1 MNEGS
6 FDTKNRDTRILVV
19 DDDEVVL
26 KLIAELLTFD
36 GHEVI
41 TAKTGKECLSLTREK
56 RPDAMLLDVVL
67 PDMNGIDVC
76 RLIKEDPDLVG
87 TLVILISGVET
98 SDASQANGLKLGAD
112 GYIVKPFEK
121 NVLLAYIGAMIR
133 IKKTEDALRESEE
146 KFRSLVERAND
157 GMVII
162 QDGLVKY
169 ANPKSAE
176 LWGGTVEELIGTH
189 FTEYVHPDDRPK
201 VIERY
206 NRRMAGEDVK
216 PVYDFA
222 IRTRDITERKK
233 IEGELIEAKETAET
247 ANRVKTEFLSI
258 MSHELRTPLNA
269 IIGFSEILADQMFGE
284 LNERQ
289 KQYIDHVLSS
299 GRHLLQLIDD
309 ILDLIKIESE
319 KVELDLETVRIKDLL
334 DSGLD
339 YIREEARKQK
349 LQVYNL
355 LSNAVKFTPE
365 GGKIVIGAGEKPH
378 EIEIH
383 VSDTGLG
390 IKEKDLERIFNPFEQ
405 VDSSFSRERG
415 GTGLGL
421 ALAKKLVGSKFLFTI
436 PVK

>member
-98 SDASQANGLKLGAD
+98 SDASQAKGLKLGAD
-112 GYIVKPFEK
+112 GYIVKPFK
-121 NVLLAYIGAMIR
+121 KQVLLAYIGAMVR
-133 IKKTEDALRESEE
+133 IKETEDALRESEE

-176 LWGGTVEELIGTH
+176 LWGGTVEEIINTP

-216 PVYDFA
+216 PVYDVA
-222 IRTRDITERKK
+222 IRTRDGSIQWGEVNVGRITYCGKPADFVIIRDITERKK

-269 IIGFSEILADQMFGE
+269 IIGFSEILADQMFGA

-339 YIREEARKQK
+339 YIREEARK
-349 LQVYNL
+349 
-355 LSNAVKFTPE
+355 
-365 GGKIVIGAGEKPH
+365 
-378 EIEIH
+378 
-383 VSDTGLG
+383 
-390 IKEKDLERIFNPFEQ
+390 
-405 VDSSFSRERG
+405 
-415 GTGLGL
+415 
-421 ALAKKLVGSKFLFTI
+421 
-436 PVK
+436 